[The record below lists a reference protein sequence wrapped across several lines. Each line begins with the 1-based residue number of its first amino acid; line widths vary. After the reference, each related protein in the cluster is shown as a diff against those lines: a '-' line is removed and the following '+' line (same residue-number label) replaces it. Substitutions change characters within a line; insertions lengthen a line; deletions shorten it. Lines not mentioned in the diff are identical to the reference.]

1 VVFAIVIKL
10 AAEARDTKPHSQE
23 WLCYLS
29 SLNSTPENEMN
40 SRKPIDDELPSFRL
54 DGRLA
59 IITGASDGIGRA
71 FALAYARTGAEV
83 VLVSRTR
90 EKLLEVQR
98 SVETTGG
105 NARVIRADV
114 SKIEEIRSIEQ
125 EVSRLIKGKGLSL
138 VLVNCAGF
146 GFTKPAL
153 DITEEDWDRI
163 LDVHAKG
170 TFFCCQSLG
179 RLMIE
184 RGYGKIINLS
194 STWSTSTDMG
204 KSVYGAAKAG
214 VSYLTAALSTEWAPL
229 GVRVNAIAPTS
240 TLTEST
246 SRSFREN
253 EARAQR
259 LLSRIKLGRFAEP
272 SDLVGAAVFLAS
284 PASDFITGQTLFVD
298 GGWHAGG

>member
-1 VVFAIVIKL
+1 MISKEL
-10 AAEARDTKPHSQE
+10 KPEA
-23 WLCYLS
+23 
-29 SLNSTPENEMN
+29 
-40 SRKPIDDELPSFRL
+40 LPSFRL

-59 IITGASDGIGRA
+59 VITGASDGIGRA
-71 FALAYARTGAEV
+71 FALAYSSSGAEV

-90 EKLLEVQR
+90 EKLLEVKGAIE
-98 SVETTGG
+98 SAGG
-105 NARVIRADV
+105 RAHALRADV
-114 SKIEEIRSIEQ
+114 SKMKDIRSIEQ
-125 EVSRLIKGKGLSL
+125 EVSRLIKGRDLAL

-153 DITEEDWDRI
+153 DITEEDWDKI

-170 TFFCCQSLG
+170 TFFCCKSMG

-184 RGYGKIINLS
+184 RGYGKIVNLS
-194 STWSTSTDMG
+194 STWSASTDMG

-259 LLSRIKLGRFAEP
+259 LLSHIKLGRFAEP

-284 PASDFITGQTLFVD
+284 PASDFITGHTLFVD
-298 GGWHAGG
+298 GGWHAAG

>member
-1 VVFAIVIKL
+1 
-10 AAEARDTKPHSQE
+10 
-23 WLCYLS
+23 
-29 SLNSTPENEMN
+29 MN
-40 SRKPIDDELPSFRL
+40 SSDSQPDELPSFRL

-59 IITGASDGIGRA
+59 VITGASDGIGRT
-71 FALAYARTGAEV
+71 FALAYSRSGAEV

-98 SVETTGG
+98 SIEAGG
-105 NARVIRADV
+105 GGAHIIPADIG
-114 SKIEEIRSIEQ
+114 KIDDIRSIGQ
-125 EVSRLIKGKGLSL
+125 EVSRIVKGRDLAL

-170 TFFCCQSLG
+170 TFFSSQTLG
-179 RLMIE
+179 KLMIE

-194 STWSTSTDMG
+194 STWSVSTDMG
-204 KSVYGAAKAG
+204 KSVYGIAKAG

-240 TLTEST
+240 TLTENT

-284 PASDFITGQTLFVD
+284 PASDFVTGHTLFVD
-298 GGWHAGG
+298 GGWHAAG

>member
-1 VVFAIVIKL
+1 M
-10 AAEARDTKPHSQE
+10 
-23 WLCYLS
+23 S
-29 SLNSTPENEMN
+29 SNDSK
-40 SRKPIDDELPSFRL
+40 SDELPSFRL
-54 DGRLA
+54 DGRVA
-59 IITGASDGIGRA
+59 VITGASDGIGRA
-71 FALAYARTGAEV
+71 FALAYSRSGAEV

-90 EKLLEVQR
+90 EKLQDVQR
-98 SVETTGG
+98 SVEAAGG
-105 NARVIRADV
+105 RAHVILADI
-114 SKIEEIRSIEQ
+114 SKIEDIRSIER
-125 EVSRLIKGKGLSL
+125 EVSALIDSSGKDRDLAL

-153 DITEEDWDRI
+153 EITEEDWDRI

-170 TFFCCQSLG
+170 TFFCCQCLG

-194 STWSTSTDMG
+194 STWSVSTDMG

-240 TLTEST
+240 TLTENT
-246 SRSFREN
+246 ARSFSEN
-253 EARAQR
+253 EARAQK
-259 LLSRIKLGRFAEP
+259 LLSRIRLGRFAEP

-298 GGWHAGG
+298 GGWQAGR

>member
-1 VVFAIVIKL
+1 L
-10 AAEARDTKPHSQE
+10 AV
-23 WLCYLS
+23 
-29 SLNSTPENEMN
+29 
-40 SRKPIDDELPSFRL
+40 
-54 DGRLA
+54 
-59 IITGASDGIGRA
+59 ITGASDGIGRA
-71 FALAYARTGAEV
+71 VALAYSRSGAEV
-83 VLVSRTR
+83 VLVSRTQ

-98 SVETTGG
+98 AVEIAGG
-105 NARVIRADV
+105 RAHIVSADV
-114 SKIEEIRSIEQ
+114 GNIMEIRSIDK
-125 EVSRLIKGKGLSL
+125 EVSRLVMDRDFAL

-170 TFFCCQSLG
+170 TFFCCQCLG

-194 STWSTSTDMG
+194 STWSVSTDMG

-240 TLTEST
+240 TLTETT

-272 SDLVGAAVFLAS
+272 SDLVGAALFLAS
-284 PASDFITGQTLFVD
+284 PASDFVTGHTLFVD
-298 GGWHAGG
+298 GGWHAGS

>member
-1 VVFAIVIKL
+1 MNPMETKL
-10 AAEARDTKPHSQE
+10 
-23 WLCYLS
+23 
-29 SLNSTPENEMN
+29 
-40 SRKPIDDELPSFRL
+40 DELPSFRL

-59 IITGASDGIGRA
+59 VITGASDGIGRA
-71 FALAYARTGAEV
+71 FALAYARSGAEV
-83 VLVSRTR
+83 VLVSRTK
-90 EKLLEVQR
+90 EKLTEVQAA
-98 SVETTGG
+98 VEAAGG
-105 NARVIRADV
+105 RAHVVRADV
-114 SKIEEIRSIEQ
+114 SKFDEIQRIEL
-125 EVSRLIKGKGLSL
+125 EVSRLLAGQPKDRAL

-153 DITEEDWDRI
+153 ETTEEDWDRL
-163 LDVHAKG
+163 LDTHLKG
-170 TFFCCQSLG
+170 TFFCCQALA
-179 RLMIE
+179 RRMIE

-194 STWSTSTDMG
+194 STWSSSTDMG

-284 PASDFITGQTLFVD
+284 PASDFITGHTLFVD
-298 GGWHAGG
+298 GGWHAAS

>member
-1 VVFAIVIKL
+1 LPISH
-10 AAEARDTKPHSQE
+10 E
-23 WLCYLS
+23 
-29 SLNSTPENEMN
+29 PEG
-40 SRKPIDDELPSFRL
+40 DALPSFRL

-59 IITGASDGIGRA
+59 VITGASDGIGRA
-71 FALAYARTGAEV
+71 FALAYSRSGAEV

-90 EKLLEVQR
+90 KKLLEVQR
-98 SVETTGG
+98 SVEAAGG
-105 NARVIRADV
+105 RAHVISADV
-114 SKIEEIRSIEQ
+114 SKIGEIRSIEQ
-125 EVSRLIKGKGLSL
+125 EVSALINSSKDKGRDLAL

-153 DITEEDWDRI
+153 DITEVDWDRI

-170 TFFCCQSLG
+170 AFFCCQSMG

-194 STWSTSTDMG
+194 STWSTSTDIG

-240 TLTEST
+240 TLTENT

-253 EARAQR
+253 EARAQK
-259 LLSRIKLGRFAEP
+259 LLSRITLGRFAEP

-284 PASDFITGQTLFVD
+284 PASDFVTGHTLFVD
-298 GGWHAGG
+298 GGWHAGE

>member
-1 VVFAIVIKL
+1 MP
-10 AAEARDTKPHSQE
+10 T
-23 WLCYLS
+23 
-29 SLNSTPENEMN
+29 NEMN
-40 SRKPIDDELPSFRL
+40 SRKPKQDELPSFRL

-59 IITGASDGIGRA
+59 VITGASDGIGRA
-71 FALAYARTGAEV
+71 VALAYSHSGADV

-90 EKLLEVQR
+90 EKLLEVK
-98 SVETTGG
+98 SAIEATGG
-105 NARVIRADV
+105 RAHVLRADV
-114 SKIEEIRSIEQ
+114 SKIEEIRSVEQ
-125 EVSRLIKGKGLSL
+125 EVPKLINSSRDKGRDLAL

-146 GFTKPAL
+146 GFTKLAL
-153 DITEEDWDRI
+153 DITEEDWDKL

-170 TFFCCQSLG
+170 TFFCCQAMG

-184 RGYGKIINLS
+184 RGYGKIVNLS
-194 STWSTSTDMG
+194 STWSASTDMG

-246 SRSFREN
+246 TRSFREN

-284 PASDFITGQTLFVD
+284 PASDFITGHTLFVD
-298 GGWHAGG
+298 GGWHAAG

>member
-1 VVFAIVIKL
+1 M
-10 AAEARDTKPHSQE
+10 
-23 WLCYLS
+23 
-29 SLNSTPENEMN
+29 NSTNPRV
-40 SRKPIDDELPSFRL
+40 SELPSFRL

-59 IITGASDGIGRA
+59 VITGASDGIGRA
-71 FALAYARTGAEV
+71 FALACARSGAEV

-98 SVETTGG
+98 SIEAVGG
-105 NARVIRADV
+105 RAHVIRADV
-114 SKIEEIRSIEQ
+114 GKIDEIRSIAQ
-125 EVSRLIKGKGLSL
+125 EVSQLINTSGQGRDLQL

-153 DITEEDWDRI
+153 EITEEDWDQI

-170 TFFCCQSLG
+170 TFFCSQFLG
-179 RLMIE
+179 KLMIE

-194 STWSTSTDMG
+194 STWSVSTDLG
-204 KSVYGAAKAG
+204 KSIYGAAKAG

-253 EARAQR
+253 EARAQK

-272 SDLVGAAVFLAS
+272 ADLVGAAVFLAS
-284 PASDFITGQTLFVD
+284 PASDFITGHTLFVD
-298 GGWHAGG
+298 GGWHAGI

>member
-1 VVFAIVIKL
+1 MPA
-10 AAEARDTKPHSQE
+10 
-23 WLCYLS
+23 
-29 SLNSTPENEMN
+29 NEMN
-40 SRKPIDDELPSFRL
+40 SSKPKQDELPSFRL

-59 IITGASDGIGRA
+59 VITGASDGIGRA
-71 FALAYARTGAEV
+71 FALAYSRSGAEV

-90 EKLLEVQR
+90 EKLLEVKGAI
-98 SVETTGG
+98 EAAGG
-105 NARVIRADV
+105 RAHVICADV
-114 SKIEEIRSIEQ
+114 SKIENIRSIEHD
-125 EVSRLIKGKGLSL
+125 VSALSERKNLPL

-153 DITEEDWDRI
+153 DITEEDWDKI

-170 TFFCCQSLG
+170 TFFCCQSMG

-184 RGYGKIINLS
+184 RGYGKIVNLS
-194 STWSTSTDMG
+194 STWSASTDMG

-253 EARAQR
+253 EARAER

-284 PASDFITGQTLFVD
+284 PASDFITGHTLFVD
-298 GGWHAGG
+298 GGWHTAL

>member
-1 VVFAIVIKL
+1 
-10 AAEARDTKPHSQE
+10 
-23 WLCYLS
+23 
-29 SLNSTPENEMN
+29 MN
-40 SRKPIDDELPSFRL
+40 SSDPKRDALPSFRL

-59 IITGASDGIGRA
+59 VITGASDGIGRA
-71 FALAYARTGAEV
+71 FALAYSRSGAEV

-98 SVETTGG
+98 SVEAAGG
-105 NARVIRADV
+105 RAHVIRADV
-114 SKIEEIRSIEQ
+114 SKNEEIRSIER
-125 EVSRLIKGKGLSL
+125 EVSALIDSRAKDLAL
-138 VLVNCAGF
+138 ILVNCAGF

-153 DITEEDWDRI
+153 EITEEDWDRI

-194 STWSTSTDMG
+194 STWSSSTDTG
-204 KSVYGAAKAG
+204 KSVYGIAKAS

-240 TLTEST
+240 TLTENT

-253 EARAQR
+253 DARAQR

-272 SDLVGAAVFLAS
+272 SDLVGTAVFLAS

-298 GGWHAGG
+298 GGWHAAL